1 VLYYGKQSGFL
12 SLVAGICGVSVSEM
26 RQDHIEETGEVT
38 CRMPK
43 KPAERFPG
51 FSGSMALLRNRKDA
65 EAQETGY
72 HCLLPRVGEFVEPLL
87 AELEA
92 ERDPYMQGWILEL
105 LGKARDVRAFHAFV
119 RHLLSPDAS
128 VRQWAETALHQ
139 LGQTRA
145 GRQVLWATTLQH
157 EELPTL
163 PTVRDEQFVREVL
176 ARVVQDLQE
185 GSRGKPHKADR
196 DA

>member
-1 VLYYGKQSGFL
+1 MRV
-12 SLVAGICGVSVSEM
+12 SLGEI
-26 RQDHIEETGEVT
+26 RQDHIEETSEVT

-43 KPAERFPG
+43 KPSERFPG

-65 EAQETGY
+65 EAQEMGY
-72 HCLLPRVGEFVEPLL
+72 HWLLPRVGEFVEPLL
-87 AELEA
+87 TELET

-105 LGKARDVRAFHAFV
+105 LGEARDARAFHAFV
-119 RHLLSPDAS
+119 RHLLSPEAS
-128 VRQWAETALHQ
+128 VRRWAETALHQ

-145 GRQVLWATTLQH
+145 GRQVLWATNLQH

-163 PTVRDEQFVREVL
+163 PTVCDEQFVREVL
-176 ARVVQDLQE
+176 SRVLQDLQE
-185 GSRGKPHKADR
+185 DSRGKPHKADR